1 MTSRNDP
8 AAVARRHRRMVRAVP
23 LAAVPALALL
33 AAGLGTGH
41 RGALALAAAAL
52 GALALGMWLARPAR
66 TCPRCGSRD
75 RGVHL
80 SVTWDDGVTER
91 HLCER
96 CLGRGR

>member
-41 RGALALAAAAL
+41 R